1 MPHNQQKNQGT
12 WEYFKIFTIPTIF
25 GRVDN
30 RAGVVGEA
38 DLVYPIL
45 FAVYCLQQP
54 AWQTNNTDMEVVR
67 LERKLHNKQ
76 ELFI

>member
-1 MPHNQQKNQGT
+1 M
-12 WEYFKIFTIPTIF
+12 
-25 GRVDN
+25 
-30 RAGVVGEA
+30 GEA
-38 DLVYPIL
+38 DLVNSIL

-67 LERKLHNKQ
+67 LERKLQDKR